1 MENLGKGVV
10 ISDLSSNKTQLLSES
25 ELSYDDNKE
34 EDKTNE
40 KQETSNGLRS
50 NLKELSYETIEKGK
64 WVKLTY
70 TDLIFIAKLLKI

>member
-1 MENLGKGVV
+1 MGNLGKGVV
-10 ISDLSSNKTQLLSES
+10 ISDVSSNKTQLLSES